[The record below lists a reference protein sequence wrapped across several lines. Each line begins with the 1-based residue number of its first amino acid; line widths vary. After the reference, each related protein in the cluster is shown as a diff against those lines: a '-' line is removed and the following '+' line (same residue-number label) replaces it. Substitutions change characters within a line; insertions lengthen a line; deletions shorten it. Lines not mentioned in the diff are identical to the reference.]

1 MFVGTPFCPHCGG
14 ATMRPEDIE
23 VPTVA
28 CPDCRVAMKQ
38 TRVGQTV
45 LHECAKCFGIWVD
58 AESFRRICAES
69 ERQADILGASK
80 STSAVT
86 PATSATQKKLFRYR
100 NCPKCGRLMNRY
112 NFANASRVVI
122 DSCKGDGVWFDR
134 DELRQIVEFIR
145 SGGLQLKGERER
157 EHDAEKR
164 RWQSMQR
171 KADRDD
177 DGWASNTNPSPSGFI
192 ILP

>member
-14 ATMRPEDIE
+14 ATTRPQDVE

-38 TRVGQTV
+38 TCVGQTV
-45 LHECAKCFGIWVD
+45 LHECGKCFGVWVD
-58 AESFRRICAES
+58 ADSFRRICAES
-69 ERQADILGASK
+69 ERQADILGALK
-80 STSAVT
+80 IASAAT
-86 PATSATQKKLFRYR
+86 GAPATSPMQKKVFRYR

-112 NFANASRVVI
+112 NFANASGIVI

-134 DELRQIVEFIR
+134 DELRQVVQFVR
-145 SGGLQLKGERER
+145 SGGLQLKDQRER

-164 RWQSMQR
+164 RWESIKR
-171 KADRDD
+171 KVEFDE
-177 DGWASNTNPSPSGFI
+177 DGWRLDAGGF
-192 ILP
+192 PG